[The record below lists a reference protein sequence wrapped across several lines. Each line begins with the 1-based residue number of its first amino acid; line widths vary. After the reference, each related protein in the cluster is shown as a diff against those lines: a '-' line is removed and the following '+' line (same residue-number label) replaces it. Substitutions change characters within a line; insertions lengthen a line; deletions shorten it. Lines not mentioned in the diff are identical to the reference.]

1 MADIDYKQQDIK
13 AVKAYL
19 EKFPEGVDVDDII
32 ENSGANR
39 LRVYPILIE
48 MFFDQKLE
56 VLKESELGS
65 FLRVKVK

>member
-1 MADIDYKQQDIK
+1 MTDIDYKQQDQKAIK
-13 AVKAYL
+13 SYL
-19 EKFPEGVDVDDII
+19 EKFPDGVDVDDII
-32 ENSGANR
+32 ANAGANQ

-48 MFFDQKLE
+48 MFFDNKLE

>member
-1 MADIDYKQQDIK
+1 MTDIDYKQQDQK
-13 AVKAYL
+13 AIKAYL
-19 EKFPEGVDVDDII
+19 EKFSDGVDVDDII
-32 ENSGANR
+32 ANAGANQ

-48 MFFDQKLE
+48 MFFDNKLE

>member
-1 MADIDYKQQDIK
+1 MTDIDYKQQDIK
-13 AVKAYL
+13 AIKAYL
-19 EKFPEGVDVDDII
+19 EKFPEGVDVDEII
-32 ENSGANR
+32 KNSGANR

-48 MFFDQKLE
+48 MYFDQKLE

>member
-19 EKFPEGVDVDDII
+19 EQFPEGVDVDDII

-39 LRVYPILIE
+39 LRVYPILI
-48 MFFDQKLE
+48 
-56 VLKESELGS
+56 
-65 FLRVKVK
+65 